1 MQPIFDSELLV
12 GASAAPWPPPCRAR
26 RSCST
31 APSDDLGERL
41 ATVERRFDKAAALFC
56 LTRAAGDAVLASGKA
71 GSVLRV
77 EADAALLG
85 GDDGRVG
92 SLDRIPLEPE
102 SIDLA
107 VSLLSLHEANDIPG
121 ALIQIRR
128 ALRPDGLFLGAMAGG
143 GTLAELRESLIAAE
157 TELYGGASPRVAPFT
172 DVRDAG
178 ALLQR
183 AGFALPVA
191 DVETRDRA
199 LRHDVRAD
207 AGFAR
212 HGRVQ
217 RAGRPLAAAR
227 LAAAFHARRR
237 DLCRALRRSGRA
249 GQGDLRLHLDVRLG
263 AARLAAEAAEAG
275 QRHRVV
281 DRDPE
286 VAAS

>member
-1 MQPIFDSELLV
+1 MPWQPPSQ
-12 GASAAPWPPPCRAR
+12 GASFLLDRAV
-26 RSCST
+26 
-31 APSDDLGERL
+31 DDLGERL
-41 ATVERRFDKAAALFC
+41 STVERRFDKAAALFC
-56 LTRAAGDAVLASGKA
+56 LTRAASDAILASGKA

-92 SLDRIPLEPE
+92 SLDHIPLEPE
-102 SIDLA
+102 SLDLA

-191 DVETRDRA
+191 DVETLTVRYNSMFGLIKDLRAMGATNALVDRSSAAPRGGFSCA
-199 LRHDVRAD
+199 LAKSMPNASAIRTDVS
-207 AGFAR
+207 
-212 HGRVQ
+212 GRPSPSSGCQ
-217 RAGRPLAAAR
+217 AGRRTPRSRSRSSRAVR
-227 LAAAFHARRR
+227 P
-237 DLCRALRRSGRA
+237 CR
-249 GQGDLRLHLDVRLG
+249 
-263 AARLAAEAAEAG
+263 
-275 QRHRVV
+275 
-281 DRDPE
+281 
-286 VAAS
+286 